1 MNIVCS
7 LLAYVNL
14 TSVMFDPYLNIDD
27 FARHNVSMGQM
38 GVDDKERGSEKSTR
52 KGYNSKYRPPM
63 GGLVLANLKS

>member
-1 MNIVCS
+1 
-7 LLAYVNL
+7 
-14 TSVMFDPYLNIDD
+14 MFDPYLNIDD
-27 FARHNVSMGQM
+27 FAGHNVSMGQM